1 MTTTV
6 TIAAHCADTKE
17 VEVKITDTDADT
29 EAFTLQDGETAERVV
44 YDGREINV
52 KEIEK

>member
-17 VEVKITDTDADT
+17 VQVTIMDGELNAESFVM
-29 EAFTLQDGETAERVV
+29 QDGETLDRAV
-44 YDGREINV
+44 YDGRKISVNEV
-52 KEIEK
+52 EK